1 MKRITKGCVILSV
14 LLLLVQTLGF
24 AADKGNFSVT
34 PKLKNGAKWRLGYYQ
49 GGDYPDYQASLT
61 ATVRALMDLGWI
73 ENAEIPA
80 QEPKRTGDL
89 WNWLAT
95 EAKSNYLEFVKDA
108 CYSTSWDETTRKQTA
123 SEIMK
128 RLREQKDLDLMI
140 AAGTWAG
147 KDLAND
153 DHDTNT
159 LVISTSEPVASG
171 IIKSVDDSGYDHLMA
186 RVDPSRFQRQVRIF
200 HDIVGFKKLAVAYA
214 DTDSGRS
221 YAALEKVKEVAAER
235 NFEIIECYTKDDI
248 PDSKMAAESVVQ
260 CFREFCQKADAIYVT
275 KQNGVNRK
283 SIPELAK
290 IAISCGV
297 PTFSQSGSDEVQ
309 WGFLL
314 SISQASFKYVGRYY
328 AETIAKILN
337 GAKPR
342 QLDQVFEGPP
352 KIAINLRTS
361 ALIGFDP
368 PVDTLGAAD
377 EIFQEIVNP

>member
-1 MKRITKGCVILSV
+1 MKRITRSFATLPV
-14 LLLLVQTLGF
+14 LLLLVQPLGF
-24 AADKGNFSVT
+24 AADKGDFSVA

-61 ATVRALMDLGWI
+61 ATARALMDLGWI
-73 ENAEIPA
+73 EKTEIPA
-80 QEPKRTGDL
+80 QESKQTKDL

-95 EAKSNYLEFVKDA
+95 EAKGTYLEFVKDA
-108 CYSTSWDETTRKQTA
+108 YYSTSWDEATRKQTS
-123 SEIMK
+123 SELMK
-128 RLREQKDLDLMI
+128 RLQEQKDLDLMI

-147 KDLAND
+147 KDLANP
-153 DHDTNT
+153 DHHTNT
-159 LVISTSEPVASG
+159 LVISTSEPVTSG

-200 HDIVGFKKLAVAYA
+200 HDIVGFKKLGVAHA

-221 YAALEKVKEVAAER
+221 YAALDKIKEVAGER
-235 NFEIIECYTKDDI
+235 NFEIIDCYTKDDI
-248 PDSKMAAESVVQ
+248 PDSKLAAESVAQ
-260 CFREFCQKADAIYVT
+260 CFREFCKKADAIYVT
-275 KQNGVNRK
+275 KQNGVNPK

-290 IAISCGV
+290 IAISCSV

-328 AETIAKILN
+328 AEAIAKILN

-377 EIFQEIVNP
+377 EIFQEITNP